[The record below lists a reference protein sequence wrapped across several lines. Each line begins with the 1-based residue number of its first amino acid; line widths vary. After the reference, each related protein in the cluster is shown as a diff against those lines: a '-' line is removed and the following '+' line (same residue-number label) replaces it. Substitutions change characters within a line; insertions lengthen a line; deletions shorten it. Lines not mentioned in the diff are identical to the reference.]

1 MTPGASGTTPGPT
14 PEILEA
20 AENKLAIGR
29 TIIRKRAPYLAPTI
43 YGFIPH
49 VVVGLNTLGVTKG
62 MVLYYD
68 PVWLAGCKDHEVAAA
83 LVHESQHH
91 VRDHLQRSESM
102 INKEIANIALDEA
115 INPHLREAGWELP
128 HGVFP
133 EDFGHPPDLT
143 AEEYYA
149 LHMQAAQQQPQ
160 PSPKAGRAGQSRPG
174 TGQPGPGSSG
184 QGPPPP
190 KSDGPPGDPG
200 GEGQGGGEKSPGGG
214 EKSPGCG
221 SGRCGGIAG
230 NPLRELEDALDNEI
244 GRSPAERKAIQKQTL
259 QEIKSHVS
267 SHGRGS
273 VPADL
278 LQALEMDGQEKSK
291 IRWQD
296 ELRHAI
302 KKASGRI
309 EAGGMDFSLARPS
322 KRSPARGFPR
332 PGLVQY
338 LPEIALILDTS
349 GSMGS
354 RQILDAI
361 RQAIAIIKSLGVDS
375 AWFLQAD
382 AQVADK
388 PKRIRIRDLMGGL
401 QLHGRGGTRFDPAL
415 QALEKLRPR
424 PDLAI
429 YLTDGDGHVTYRP
442 KGIEVIWC
450 IVHGHYN
457 RAPDVPWGR
466 VVIIE
471 ADGKKKVA

>member
-1 MTPGASGTTPGPT
+1 MIPGASGTTPGPT

-49 VVVGLNTLGVTKG
+49 VMVGLNTLGVTKG

-200 GEGQGGGEKSPGGG
+200 GEGQGGGEESPGDG

-230 NPLRELEDALDNEI
+230 NPLRELEDALDEV
-244 GRSPAERKAIQKQTL
+244 EKLAIL
-259 QEIKSHVS
+259 SE
-267 SHGRGS
+267 
-273 VPADL
+273 DL
-278 LQALEMDGQEKSK
+278 LVLARVQRGRAEAGSWLIDAIGDAIGVSLTRIPATPEVVMDG
-291 IRWQD
+291 
-296 ELRHAI
+296 
-302 KKASGRI
+302 
-309 EAGGMDFSLARPS
+309 
-322 KRSPARGFPR
+322 
-332 PGLVQY
+332 
-338 LPEIALILDTS
+338 
-349 GSMGS
+349 
-354 RQILDAI
+354 LDAM
-361 RQAIAIIKSLGVDS
+361 RQQQQQQQQQQRS
-375 AWFLQAD
+375 A
-382 AQVADK
+382 
-388 PKRIRIRDLMGGL
+388 
-401 QLHGRGGTRFDPAL
+401 
-415 QALEKLRPR
+415 
-424 PDLAI
+424 
-429 YLTDGDGHVTYRP
+429 
-442 KGIEVIWC
+442 
-450 IVHGHYN
+450 
-457 RAPDVPWGR
+457 
-466 VVIIE
+466 E
-471 ADGKKKVA
+471 A